1 MEIMPMRENRPVT
14 GKWYIIGAALLWG
27 LAGVCV
33 KSVSWGPM
41 SLIAS
46 RSLLSLIILCICL
59 KKKKVVFSS
68 GNILGAVMMSLTG
81 ILYVI
86 AIKLTTAGTAI
97 VLQYAAPILVFLY
110 EIVFRHRKPTC
121 AEILITFAVFGGIVL
136 SFADSLD
143 ASHLLGN
150 ILAILSAF
158 TFAAQ
163 IIIMNRKDTDSGDS
177 LIISCVLSLIAS
189 VPFLFSDPGL
199 TFDLTNIFWVCVL
212 GIFQYGLANV
222 LFGIGIRRTEALESS
237 LLLTIEPVFNPIPV
251 ALIYGE
257 KMGVTAVIGSVIVIV
272 SVALY
277 GLLPSIRKRMRH
289 VSV

>member
-1 MEIMPMRENRPVT
+1 MRDHRPVS
-14 GKWYIIGAALLWG
+14 GKWYIVGAALLWG

-46 RSLLSLIILCICL
+46 RSFLSLIILCVCL
-59 KKKKVVFSS
+59 KKTKVTFSR

-81 ILYVI
+81 MLYVM

-110 EIVFRHRKPTC
+110 EIVFRHRKPAC
-121 AEILITFAVFGGIVL
+121 AEIIITFAVFGGIVL

-150 ILAILSAF
+150 ILALLSAF

-163 IIIMNRKDTDSGDS
+163 IIIMNRQDTDSGDS
-177 LIISCVLSLIAS
+177 LIISCVLSLVVS
-189 VPFLFSDPGL
+189 LPFLFTDPGL
-199 TFDLTNIFWVCVL
+199 TLDFTNIFWVCVL
-212 GIFQYGLANV
+212 GVFQYGLANV
-222 LFGIGIRRTEALESS
+222 LFGIGIKKTEALESS

-257 KMGVTAVIGSVIVIV
+257 KMGPAAIIGSAIVIV

-277 GLLPSIRKRMRH
+277 GLLPVIMKTSESGGK
-289 VSV
+289 